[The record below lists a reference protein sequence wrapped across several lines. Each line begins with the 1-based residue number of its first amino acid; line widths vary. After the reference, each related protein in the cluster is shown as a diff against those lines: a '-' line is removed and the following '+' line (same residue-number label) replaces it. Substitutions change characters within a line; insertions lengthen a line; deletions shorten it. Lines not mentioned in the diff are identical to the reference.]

1 MNEDHSAL
9 RVWLRLLTC
18 TRLIETQVRGRLR
31 TEFETTL
38 PRFDLMAQLYRH
50 PAGLRMG
57 ELSHLMMVTGGSI
70 TGITDQLEKDGL
82 VERVTPPDDRR
93 AYRVQLTES
102 GRATFERMA
111 RVHEGWIVELMA
123 GLSGEQQ
130 IALYDLL
137 SALKQTLQEPMSR

>member
-1 MNEDHSAL
+1 MNEDHTAL

-18 TRLIETQVRGRLR
+18 TRMIETQVRGRLR
-31 TEFETTL
+31 AEFETTL

-50 PAGLRMG
+50 QDGLRMG
-57 ELSHLMMVTGGSI
+57 ELSHLMMVTGGNI

-93 AYRVQLTES
+93 AYRVQLTET
-102 GRATFERMA
+102 GRATFEEMA
-111 RVHEGWIVELMA
+111 RVHERWVIDLMA

-130 IALYDLL
+130 SALYDLL
-137 SALKQTLQEPMSR
+137 SALKQTLQEPIRR